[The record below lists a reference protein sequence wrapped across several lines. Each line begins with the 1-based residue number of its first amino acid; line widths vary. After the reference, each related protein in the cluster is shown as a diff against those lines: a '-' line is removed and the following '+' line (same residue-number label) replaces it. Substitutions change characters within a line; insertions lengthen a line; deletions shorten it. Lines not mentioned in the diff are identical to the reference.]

1 MDLEGLTPVDGAVAY
16 MFQNLD
22 EFSKRRLKMI
32 TQGKVPSDFF
42 AVQVQ
47 SMASRYGQI
56 SLEKRVDD
64 FIPAFIDSVL
74 CPVVDFCGIQLR
86 EKPEAD
92 VSVYLTFGQWW
103 ATPMTAAGLPKY
115 EFQEVMGILRKG
127 IDYHGDC
134 VELYIT
140 IAGNYYQEIGNAVGK
155 SEWSKIITLSRV
167 GDYHLNEGLKLNPS
181 FEPPSIKKMVELK
194 DKRVKL
200 AEEMLRQ
207 LGAS

>member
-22 EFSKRRLKMI
+22 EFSKRRLKII
-32 TQGKVPSDFF
+32 TQGKVPSELL
-42 AVQVQ
+42 AVQAQ
-47 SMASRYGQI
+47 SMASRYGQA
-56 SLEKRVDD
+56 SLEKRVHD
-64 FIPAFIDSVL
+64 FIPSFIDGVL
-74 CPVVDFCGIQLR
+74 RPVVDFCNIQLR

-92 VSVYLTFGQWW
+92 VSVYITFGQWW
-103 ATPMTAAGLPKY
+103 TTPTTADGVQKY
-115 EFQEVMGILRKG
+115 EFQEAMSLLRRG
-127 IDYHGDC
+127 IDFHGDN
-134 VELYIT
+134 VELYVT
-140 IAGNYYQEIGNAVGK
+140 IASNYYQEIGNAVGK